1 MERLIWI
8 ILTGGIIGLA
18 AELLIRSS
26 RRLRGKLLLWCG
38 LVGAVIGDVF
48 LGEWGIQLGTLYFL
62 PAVVGAFTFVVVGLI
77 LRNIFVEPNDP
88 RD

>member
-8 ILTGGIIGLA
+8 ILTGAVIGLA

-38 LVGAVIGDVF
+38 LVGAVVGDVF

-62 PAVVGAFTFVVVGLI
+62 PAVVGAFTFVVIGLI

>member
-8 ILTGGIIGLA
+8 ILTGVIIGLA

-38 LVGAVIGDVF
+38 LIGAVIGDVF

-62 PAVVGAFTFVVVGLI
+62 PAVVGAFTFVVIGLI